1 MRAPFI
7 CMSNDGHARDFFI
20 LRRTHRERINVDG
33 QTPRQG
39 SDAIEHAGLV
49 FDVGDKCLHV
59 LSPFLLWLG
68 RRLDKRIVRAANHIA
83 QGSARCNHGIY
94 GIFLLDA
101 EIDQHGFVRFA
112 RGAYDRHD
120 FSALGDTFTA
130 DAEGIGE
137 RGKVRRDQGSSDVA
151 LVVEELLPLAD
162 HAEIAVVDDS
172 DLDVDLFLD
181 DGSQF
186 AHGHL
191 ESAVTHDD
199 PDFGA
204 RFRELRADGGRKSK
218 AHGAE
223 SARSNQRTGLIV
235 MVILRFPHLMLA
247 DVGDDD
253 GLAARFFPDVVD
265 DVRGVEVPVVRQA
278 LNIAYRGIALQ
289 FSDMTNPR
297 AVIAGL
303 DVRRKPFEYLARIA
317 DEGSINLH
325 ILVDFGAVNFNVDL
339 AGALGISAQVSG
351 DAVVKTHADGNKQV
365 GFLNRV
371 IHPSFAMHAHHAKV
385 QRIIGREAAD
395 AEERHGDGIIAGTD
409 ELLKGAHRAGNHD
422 AVACENDG
430 ALGSVQHFDGAVEFS
445 LIVII
450 AHAFRRKFWLR
461 RFPIELSGSLL
472 RVFGDVDKHW
482 AWPPAV
488 GDQEGFTNGP
498 GNVLRLRDHH
508 VVFGDGHGDARDID
522 LLKGV

>member
-1 MRAPFI
+1 MRAAFI
-7 CMSNDGHARDFFI
+7 GMRYDGHARDFFI
-20 LRRTHRERINVDG
+20 LSRTNRERINIDG
-33 QTPRQG
+33 QTPRKR

-59 LSPFLLWLG
+59 LLLLLWLC
-68 RRLDKRIVRAANHIA
+68 RRLDKRIVRAANHVA
-83 QGSARCNHGIY
+83 QGSARGNHGIY

-101 EIDQHGFVRFA
+101 EIDQHGFARIA
-112 RGAYDRHD
+112 RGLDNRHD
-120 FSALGDTFTA
+120 FSALSDAFTA

-137 RGKVRRDQGSSDVA
+137 RGKIRRYQGSSNVA
-151 LVVEELLPLAD
+151 FVIKKFLPLAD

-172 DLDVDLFLD
+172 NLDADLFLD
-181 DGSQF
+181 NGSQF

-191 ESAVTHDD
+191 ESAVTHND

-204 RFRELRADGGRKSK
+204 GFRELRADGGRKSK

-247 DVGDDD
+247 NVGDDN
-253 GLAARFFPDVVD
+253 GIAARLFPDIVD

-278 LNIAYRGIALQ
+278 LNIAYRRIALQ

-297 AVIAGL
+297 AVVAGL
-303 DVRRKPFEYLARIA
+303 NVRRKSFEYLTRVAH
-317 DEGSINLH
+317 EGGIDFYV
-325 ILVDFGAVNFNVDL
+325 LVDFRAVDLNVDL
-339 AGALGISAQVSG
+339 AGALGVRAQVSG
-351 DAVVKTHADGNKQV
+351 DAVVKTHADSNEEV
-365 GFLNRV
+365 SFLNGV
-371 IHPSFAMHAHHAKV
+371 IHPRFSVHTHHAEV
-385 QRIIGREAAD
+385 QRIVGREAAD
-395 AEERHGDGIIAGTD
+395 AEERHGNGIIAGAD

-430 ALGSVQHFDGAVEFS
+430 ALGGIQHFDGAVEFS

-450 AHAFRRKFWLR
+450 AQAFRRKFWLR
-461 RFPIELSGSLL
+461 RFPSELSGSLL

-488 GDQEGFTNGP
+488 GDQEGFRTGP
-498 GNVLRLRDHH
+498 GNVCRRRHH
-508 VVFGDGHGDARDID
+508 HC
-522 LLKGV
+522 